1 LGDTKPSQDRI
12 AALVATHRVDEL
24 TTPGS
29 PARRELE
36 QTPGVR
42 EALRAL
48 GANDSQRWAVRFAA
62 YEALFAIGGTLDD
75 PADRRSAARTYA
87 TELANGESHNYWGLP
102 GEQLSGALRT
112 FAGLGK
118 DAAIPALLPL
128 LEDRRALVYE
138 GSQEPTLSEA
148 FGYRVA
154 DLAGTVTATL
164 LGTSFPV
171 RERDPA
177 KRDVALAALR
187 NAATAAM
194 SQPRGQ

>member
-1 LGDTKPSQDRI
+1 MG
-12 AALVATHRVDEL
+12 A
-24 TTPGS
+24 G
-29 PARRELE
+29 
-36 QTPGVR
+36 
-42 EALRAL
+42 LRAVAAATSDTGPG
-48 GANDSQRWAVRFAA
+48 GAPRARGARGQRQPALAVRFAA
-62 YEALFAIGGTLDD
+62 YEVLFAIGGTFDD
-75 PADRRSAARTYA
+75 PGDRRSAARAYA

-118 DAAIPALLPL
+118 DAALPALLPL

-187 NAATAAM
+187 DAATAAV
-194 SQPRGQ
+194 SQFRGQ